1 MVNEDLYQLEK
12 KLGDILPKKRYYH
25 SLGVMSTA
33 FSMAL
38 VFGADSEKA
47 IIAGLLHD
55 CAKYMTG
62 EEMLKECIAK
72 GVPVKQVE
80 MLKPD
85 LLHAKLG
92 AFYAKTVYNIE
103 DEEIL
108 SAITWHTTG
117 RPDMTT
123 LEKII
128 FVSDYMEPNRSS
140 SAIPNLNDI
149 RKLSFEN
156 LDMAVYQIL
165 GDTIAYL
172 MESGKLIDETTADTY
187 DFYKRKLGKK

>member
-1 MVNEDLYQLEK
+1 MNEDLYQLEK
-12 KLGDILPKKRYYH
+12 KLGDLLPKKRYFH
-25 SLGVMSTA
+25 SMGVMSTA

-38 VFGADSEKA
+38 VYGANSEKA
-47 IIAGLLHD
+47 TIAGLLHD

-62 EEMLKECIAK
+62 EEMLKECVAN

-117 RPDMTT
+117 KPDMTV

-128 FVSDYMEPNRSS
+128 FVSDYLEPNRSS
-140 SAIPNLNDI
+140 SGIPNLNDV
-149 RKLSFEN
+149 RKLSFRN
-156 LDMAVYQIL
+156 LDEAVLQIL

-172 MESGKLIDETTADTY
+172 TETGKLIDETTADTY

>member
-1 MVNEDLYQLEK
+1 MNEDLYQLEK
-12 KLGDILPKKRYYH
+12 KLGDLLPKKRYFH
-25 SLGVMSTA
+25 SLGVMTTA

-47 IIAGLLHD
+47 TIAGLLHD

-62 EEMLKECIAK
+62 EEMLKECIAN

-92 AFYAKTVYNIE
+92 AYYAKTVYNIE

-117 RPDMTT
+117 KPDMTV

-128 FVSDYMEPNRSS
+128 FVSDYLEPNRSS
-140 SAIPNLNDI
+140 SGIPNLNDV
-149 RKLSFEN
+149 RKLSFRN
-156 LDMAVYQIL
+156 LDEAVLQIL

-172 MESGKLIDETTADTY
+172 TETGKLIDETTADTY
-187 DFYKRKLGKK
+187 DFYKRKLGIK

>member
-1 MVNEDLYQLEK
+1 MKEDLYQLEK
-12 KLGDILPKKRYYH
+12 SLGDILPKKRYLH
-25 SLGVMSTA
+25 SLGVMTTA

-38 VFGADSEKA
+38 VHDADYEKA
-47 IIAGLLHD
+47 LIAGLLHD

-62 EEMLKECIAK
+62 EEMLTECIAN

-92 AFYAKTVYNIE
+92 AFYAKSVYNIE

-117 RPDMTT
+117 RPDMTL

-128 FVSDYMEPNRSS
+128 FVADYMEPNRTS
-140 SAIPNLNDI
+140 SAIPNLDNI
-149 RKLSFEN
+149 RKQSFEN
-156 LDMAVYQIL
+156 LDKAVYQIL

-187 DFYKRKLGKK
+187 DFYKRKLCKE

>member
-1 MVNEDLYQLEK
+1 MKEDLYQLEK
-12 KLGDILPKKRYYH
+12 SLGDILPKKRYLH
-25 SLGVMSTA
+25 SLGVMTTA

-38 VFGADSEKA
+38 VYDADYEKA
-47 IIAGLLHD
+47 LIAGLLHD

-62 EEMLKECIAK
+62 EEMLTECIAN

-92 AFYAKTVYNIE
+92 AFYAKSVYNIE

-117 RPDMTT
+117 RPDMTL

-128 FVSDYMEPNRSS
+128 FVADYMEPNRTSS
-140 SAIPNLNDI
+140 VIPNLDNI

-156 LDMAVYQIL
+156 LDKAVYQIL

-187 DFYKRKLGKK
+187 DFYKRKLCKE

>member
-1 MVNEDLYQLEK
+1 MNEDLYQLEK
-12 KLGDILPKKRYYH
+12 KLGDLLPKKRYFH

-47 IIAGLLHD
+47 TIAGLLHD

-62 EEMLKECIAK
+62 EEMLKECIAN

-117 RPDMTT
+117 KPDMTV

-128 FVSDYMEPNRSS
+128 FVSDYLEPNRSS
-140 SAIPNLNDI
+140 SGIPNLNDV
-149 RKLSFEN
+149 RKLSFRN
-156 LDMAVYQIL
+156 LDEAVLQIL

-172 MESGKLIDETTADTY
+172 TETGKLIDETTADTY
-187 DFYKRKLGKK
+187 DFYKRKLGIK

>member
-1 MVNEDLYQLEK
+1 MMNEDLYQLEK
-12 KLGDILPKKRYYH
+12 KLGDLLPKKRYFH

-47 IIAGLLHD
+47 TIAGLLHD

-62 EEMLKECIAK
+62 EEMLKECIAN

-117 RPDMTT
+117 KPDMTV

-128 FVSDYMEPNRSS
+128 FVSDYLEPNRSS
-140 SAIPNLNDI
+140 SGIPNLNDV
-149 RKLSFEN
+149 RKLSFRN
-156 LDMAVYQIL
+156 LDEAVLQIL

-172 MESGKLIDETTADTY
+172 TETGKLIDETTADTY
-187 DFYKRKLGKK
+187 DFYKRKLGIK

>member
-1 MVNEDLYQLEK
+1 MKEDLYQLEK
-12 KLGDILPKKRYYH
+12 SLGDILPKKRYLH
-25 SLGVMSTA
+25 SLGVMTTA

-38 VFGADSEKA
+38 VHDADYEKA
-47 IIAGLLHD
+47 LIAGLLHD

-62 EEMLKECIAK
+62 EEMLTECIAN

-92 AFYAKTVYNIE
+92 AFYAKSVYNIE

-117 RPDMTT
+117 RPDMTL

-128 FVSDYMEPNRSS
+128 FVADYMEPNRTSS
-140 SAIPNLNDI
+140 VIPNLDNI

-156 LDMAVYQIL
+156 LDKAVYQIL

-187 DFYKRKLGKK
+187 DFYKRKLCKE

>member
-1 MVNEDLYQLEK
+1 MKEDLYQLEK
-12 KLGDILPKKRYYH
+12 SLGDILPKKRYLH
-25 SLGVMSTA
+25 SLGVMTTA

-38 VFGADSEKA
+38 VHDADYEKA
-47 IIAGLLHD
+47 LIAGLLHD

-62 EEMLKECIAK
+62 EEMLTECITN

-92 AFYAKTVYNIE
+92 AFYAKSVYNIE

-117 RPDMTT
+117 RPDMTL

-128 FVSDYMEPNRSS
+128 FVADYMEPNRTSS
-140 SAIPNLNDI
+140 VIPNLDNI

-156 LDMAVYQIL
+156 LDKAVYQIL

-187 DFYKRKLGKK
+187 DFYKRKLCKE

>member
-1 MVNEDLYQLEK
+1 MKEDLYQLEK
-12 KLGDILPKKRYYH
+12 SLGDILPKKRYLH
-25 SLGVMSTA
+25 SLGVMSMA

-38 VFGADSEKA
+38 VFGADCEKA
-47 IIAGLLHD
+47 ILAGLLHD

-62 EEMLKECIAK
+62 EEMLKECITN

-117 RPDMTT
+117 KPDMMT

-128 FVSDYMEPNRSS
+128 FVADYIEPGRSS

-156 LDMAVYQIL
+156 LDEAVYCIL

-172 MESGKLIDETTADTY
+172 AESGKLIDETTADTY
-187 DFYKRKLGKK
+187 HFYKRKLCKK

>member
-1 MVNEDLYQLEK
+1 MKEDLYQLEK
-12 KLGDILPKKRYYH
+12 SLGDILPKKRYLH

-38 VFGADSEKA
+38 VFGADCEKA
-47 IIAGLLHD
+47 ILAGLLHD

-62 EEMLKECIAK
+62 EEMLKECITN

-117 RPDMTT
+117 KPDMMT

-128 FVSDYMEPNRSS
+128 FVADYIEPGRSS
-140 SAIPNLNDI
+140 SAIPHLNDI

-156 LDMAVYQIL
+156 LDEAVYRIL

-172 MESGKLIDETTADTY
+172 AESGKLIDETTADTY
-187 DFYKRKLGKK
+187 HFYKRKLCKK

>member
-1 MVNEDLYQLEK
+1 MMNEDLYQLEK
-12 KLGDILPKKRYYH
+12 KLGDLLPKKRYFH
-25 SLGVMSTA
+25 SLGVMTTA

-47 IIAGLLHD
+47 TIAGLLHD

-62 EEMLKECIAK
+62 EEMLKECIAN

-92 AFYAKTVYNIE
+92 AYYAKTVYNIE

-117 RPDMTT
+117 KPDMTV

-128 FVSDYMEPNRSS
+128 FVSDYLEPNRSS
-140 SAIPNLNDI
+140 SGIPNLNDV
-149 RKLSFEN
+149 RKLSFRN
-156 LDMAVYQIL
+156 LDEAVLQIL

-172 MESGKLIDETTADTY
+172 TETGKLIDETTADTY
-187 DFYKRKLGKK
+187 DFYKRKLGIK

>member
-1 MVNEDLYQLEK
+1 MMNEDLYQLEK
-12 KLGDILPKKRYYH
+12 KLGDILPKKRYFH
-25 SLGVMSTA
+25 SLGVMTTA

-47 IIAGLLHD
+47 TIAGLLHD

-62 EEMLKECIAK
+62 EEMLKECIAN

-92 AFYAKTVYNIE
+92 AYYAKTVYNIE

-117 RPDMTT
+117 KPDMTV

-128 FVSDYMEPNRSS
+128 FVSDYLEPNRSS
-140 SAIPNLNDI
+140 SGIPNLNDV
-149 RKLSFEN
+149 RKLSFRN
-156 LDMAVYQIL
+156 LDEAVLQIL

-172 MESGKLIDETTADTY
+172 TETGKLIDETTADTY
-187 DFYKRKLGKK
+187 DFYKRKLGIK

>member
-1 MVNEDLYQLEK
+1 MKEDLYQLEK
-12 KLGDILPKKRYYH
+12 SLGDILPRKRYLH
-25 SLGVMSTA
+25 SLGVMTTA

-38 VFGADSEKA
+38 VHDADYEKA
-47 IIAGLLHD
+47 LIAGLLHD

-62 EEMLKECIAK
+62 EEMLTECITN

-92 AFYAKTVYNIE
+92 AFYAKSVYNIE

-117 RPDMTT
+117 RPDMTL

-128 FVSDYMEPNRSS
+128 FAADYMEPNRTSS
-140 SAIPNLNDI
+140 VIPNLDNI

-156 LDMAVYQIL
+156 LDKAVYQIL

-187 DFYKRKLGKK
+187 DFYKRKLCKE

>member
-1 MVNEDLYQLEK
+1 MMNEDLYELEK
-12 KLGDILPKKRYYH
+12 KLGDLLPKKRYFH
-25 SLGVMSTA
+25 SMGVMSTA

-47 IIAGLLHD
+47 TIAGLLHD

-62 EEMLKECIAK
+62 EEMLKECVAN

-117 RPDMTT
+117 KPDMTV

-128 FVSDYMEPNRSS
+128 FVSDYLEPNRSS
-140 SAIPNLNDI
+140 SGIPNLNDV
-149 RKLSFEN
+149 RKLSFRN
-156 LDMAVYQIL
+156 LDEAVLQIL

-172 MESGKLIDETTADTY
+172 TETGKLIDETTADTY
-187 DFYKRKLGKK
+187 DFYKRKLGIK